1 MPAVTPNTR
10 KAKGGRKAGAQNFS
24 VSDKEFLVTLLEEI
38 RPLGQEQWD
47 EVVSRYNSEWA
58 EPSERNTRDRD
69 ALRGQW
75 YKMLRE
81 RKPTGD
87 PSCPDHVR
95 RAKRLNREMTNEIAM
110 GGIDDDHLTASE
122 HEAEAEE
129 ESNEA
134 AGDADNGE
142 QDKSTNDLDNND
154 DKRDAGNA
162 EQSVDIAAEKVVHE
176 QEAAEKEAIQ
186 SDAEKANNAQAAAS
200 KKPQTEVKSA
210 KKDGKFML

>member
-1 MPAVTPNTR
+1 LFSCQLYFPAKICIREHPGAASMGTPSKKHGQKKKKKKKKHISSINVPPPLSPRNSSHTTLSIQTTMPAVTPNTR

-95 RAKRLNREMTNEIAM
+95 RAKRLNR
-110 GGIDDDHLTASE
+110 
-122 HEAEAEE
+122 
-129 ESNEA
+129 
-134 AGDADNGE
+134 
-142 QDKSTNDLDNND
+142 
-154 DKRDAGNA
+154 
-162 EQSVDIAAEKVVHE
+162 
-176 QEAAEKEAIQ
+176 
-186 SDAEKANNAQAAAS
+186 
-200 KKPQTEVKSA
+200 
-210 KKDGKFML
+210 